1 MEDHEHRFYMQPKTY
16 TDFVPIE
23 VDVIGEG
30 FYSTYRMYKYEDISI
45 PIHTEKYYER
55 HEYAVLSCNCGEVK
69 RVLVK
74 DA

>member
-16 TDFVPIE
+16 TEFVPATFTLNDDMDGIMYITE
-23 VDVIGEG
+23 FIDSLPD
-30 FYSTYRMYKYEDISI
+30 FYVRREWAI
-45 PIHTEKYYER
+45 
-55 HEYAVLSCNCGEVK
+55 LSCNCGVVK